1 MDARL
6 HASLGTLVAVLT
18 AGLLL
23 GVEHTGARAQAYPV
37 KPVRVIVANAP
48 GSLNDTVA
56 RLVFTRVGEVLGQ
69 QFIVDNRPGAGSN
82 LGAELAVK
90 APADGYTLLLISAS
104 YTVNPSVYKLSF
116 DPLNDITPIIQIS
129 GGPYV
134 VAIHPS
140 LPAKTLAEFVE
151 LVKKQPDKYSYGSSG
166 TGSIMH
172 VASEYFL
179 DAAKIKVVH
188 IPYKGTGPAVQDTLG
203 GQVQLV
209 FGAVPVTL
217 PHVKAGRLRALA
229 VTTDKRIAAAPDLPT
244 VAESGYPGYEV
255 TNWHGLVGPKGLPR
269 DIVARLNKEIGEVV
283 KGDDMKKNLAADG
296 LEPAGGSPERFGEIL
311 KNEMARWAKV
321 VQQAGIKVE

>member
-1 MDARL
+1 MR
-6 HASLGTLVAVLT
+6 SLLAAILAIPLIAFSQT
-18 AGLLL
+18 
-23 GVEHTGARAQAYPV
+23 YPA
-37 KPVRVIVANAP
+37 KPVRIIVPFAP
-48 GSLNDTVA
+48 GGGSDLA
-56 RLVFTRVGEVLGQ
+56 GRLVAAKLTERMGA
-69 QFIVDNRPGAGSN
+69 QFIVENRPGAGSN

-116 DPLNDITPIIQIS
+116 DPINDITPIIQIS

-134 VAIHPS
+134 IAVHPS
-140 LPAKTLAEFVE
+140 VRANTLAE
-151 LVKKQPDKYSYGSSG
+151 LVQLAKREPEKLAYGSSG
-166 TGSIMH
+166 NGSIMH

-179 DAAKIKVVH
+179 DSAKIKVLHV
-188 IPYKGTGPAVQDTLG
+188 PYKGTGPAVADTIG

-269 DIVARLNKEIGEVV
+269 DIVERLNREIGQVV
-283 KGDDMKKNLAADG
+283 LGEEMKKSLAADG
-296 LEPAGGSPERFGEIL
+296 LEPAGGSPARFAEIL
-311 KNEMARWAKV
+311 KNEMARWGKV
-321 VQQAGIKVE
+321 VQQAKIRID

>member
-1 MDARL
+1 MRKMLAAL
-6 HASLGTLVAVLT
+6 LAAPLVAF
-18 AGLLL
+18 
-23 GVEHTGARAQAYPV
+23 AQSYPA
-37 KPVRVIVANAP
+37 KPVRIIVPFAP
-48 GSLNDTVA
+48 GGGSDLA
-56 RLVFTRVGEVLGQ
+56 GRLVAAKLSERMGT
-69 QFIVDNRPGAGSN
+69 QFIVENRPGAGSN
-82 LGAELAVK
+82 LGAEIAVK
-90 APADGYTLLLISAS
+90 APPDGYTLLLISAS
-104 YTVNPSVYKLSF
+104 YTVNPSVYKLTF
-116 DPLNDITPIIQIS
+116 DPINDITPIIQIS

-140 LPAKTLAEFVE
+140 VPASNLKEFVE
-151 LVKKQPDKYSYGSSG
+151 YARKQPEKLAYGSSG
-166 TGSIMH
+166 SGSIMH

-179 DAAKIKVVH
+179 DAAKIKVLH
-188 IPYKGTGPAVQDTLG
+188 IPYKGTGPAVADTIG

-255 TNWHGLVGPKGLPR
+255 TNWHGLVGPKGLPH

-296 LEPAGGSPERFGEIL
+296 LEPAGGSPERFGQIL
-311 KNEMARWAKV
+311 KNEMVRWAKV
-321 VQQAGIKVE
+321 VQQAGIKVD

>member
-1 MDARL
+1 MRI
-6 HASLGTLVAVLT
+6 
-18 AGLLL
+18 LLAAL
-23 GVEHTGARAQAYPV
+23 LAAPLIACAQSYPS
-37 KPVRVIVANAP
+37 KPVRIIVPFAP
-48 GSLNDTVA
+48 GGGSDLA
-56 RLVFTRVGEVLGQ
+56 GRLMAAKLSERMGT
-69 QFIVDNRPGAGSN
+69 QFIVENRPGAGSN
-82 LGAELAVK
+82 LGAEIAVK
-90 APADGYTLLLISAS
+90 APPDGYTLLLISAS
-104 YTVNPSVYKLSF
+104 YTVNPSVYKLTF
-116 DPLNDITPIIQIS
+116 DPINDITPIIQIS

-140 LPAKTLAEFVE
+140 VPASNLKEFVE
-151 LVKKQPDKYSYGSSG
+151 YARKQPEKLAYGSSG
-166 TGSIMH
+166 SGSIMH

-179 DAAKIKVVH
+179 DAAKIKVLH
-188 IPYKGTGPAVQDTLG
+188 IPYKGTGPAVADTIG

-269 DIVARLNKEIGEVV
+269 DIVARLNREIGEVV
-283 KGDDMKKNLAADG
+283 KGEEMKKNLAADG
-296 LEPAGGSPERFGEIL
+296 LEPAGGSPERFGQIL

-321 VQQAGIKVE
+321 VQQAGIKVD

>member
-1 MDARL
+1 MRKLLLAAL
-6 HASLGTLVAVLT
+6 FAVPLVAF
-18 AGLLL
+18 
-23 GVEHTGARAQAYPV
+23 AQAYPA
-37 KPVRVIVANAP
+37 KPVRIIVPFAP
-48 GSLNDTVA
+48 GGGSDLA
-56 RLVFTRVGEVLGQ
+56 GRLVAAKLSERMGA

-82 LGAELAVK
+82 LGAEIAVK
-90 APADGYTLLLISAS
+90 APPDGYTLLLISAS
-104 YTVNPSVYKLSF
+104 YTVNPSVYKLTF
-116 DPLNDITPIIQIS
+116 DPINDITPIIQIS

-140 LPAKTLAEFVE
+140 VPASNLKEFVE
-151 LVKKQPDKYSYGSSG
+151 YAKKEPDKLAYGSSG
-166 TGSIMH
+166 SGSIMH

-179 DAAKIKVVH
+179 DAAKIKVLH
-188 IPYKGTGPAVQDTLG
+188 IPYKGTGPAVADTIG

-269 DIVARLNKEIGEVV
+269 DIVARLNREIGEVV

-321 VQQAGIKVE
+321 VQQAGIKVD